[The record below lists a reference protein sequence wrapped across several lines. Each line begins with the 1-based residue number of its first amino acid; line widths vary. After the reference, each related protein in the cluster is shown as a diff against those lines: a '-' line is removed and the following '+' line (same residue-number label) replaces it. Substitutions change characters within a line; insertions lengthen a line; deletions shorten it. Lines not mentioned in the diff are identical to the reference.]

1 MYPAGGGGPE
11 ARVLVAPSDMPARVL
26 ADLSDVPP
34 RMLVV
39 GLGSP
44 DRGDDA
50 VGPLV
55 AAAVAELAAARG
67 LVGVHVVERE
77 DPTALVDLL
86 DPTGSAAAWDGVVV
100 IDAVR
105 SGAAPGTVTV
115 LDVGSDGQDLRSLGA
130 RLDPGPAGTH
140 GFGLAGAIELARVLD
155 RLPAQVV
162 VVGIEAVGFDHGAPL
177 AAAVGNAVPLAIEEV
192 LVAVRQASVG
202 RLDRPRADTSHEV
215 RR

>member
-1 MYPAGGGGPE
+1 MCAAGDGPRVL
-11 ARVLVAPSDMPARVL
+11 AALSDRPRRVLVA
-26 ADLSDVPP
+26 LSDTP
-34 RMLVV
+34 RRVLVV

-50 VGPLV
+50 VGPQV
-55 AAAVAELAAARG
+55 AAAVAEHVAARG
-67 LVGVHVVERE
+67 LDGVHVVERE

-86 DPTGSAAAWDGVVV
+86 DPTGATAAWDGVVV

-105 SGAAPGTVTV
+105 SGTAPGTVTV

-155 RLPAQVV
+155 RLPPRVV

-177 AAAVGNAVPLAIEEV
+177 AAAVGDAVPRAIEEV
-192 LVAVRQASVG
+192 LVAVRQASAG
-202 RLDRPRADTSHEV
+202 RLDPPGAGTAHEV